1 MSEKSSDL
9 LKGLFIGGLI
19 GVVLGVLYA
28 PKSGKETREDIAR
41 TTEDLLSLGK
51 EEYEKAVE
59 KSKTAYEAAVK
70 RLKDLELSA
79 KEKVHEVEGKVTEFA
94 QHGAETIQDNR
105 NRLKKAINAGVEA
118 YREENNKKPV

>member
-1 MSEKSSDL
+1 MSEKSSDV
-9 LKGLFIGGLI
+9 LKGLIIGGFI

-41 TTEDLLSLGK
+41 TTEDLLSRGK

-79 KEKVHEVEGKVTEFA
+79 KEKVREVEGKVTEFA
-94 QHGAETIQDNR
+94 QHGAETIQDNK